1 MKKVLEIKNYSLALN
16 VNGLLKQAVNNID
29 LYVEEGEAV
38 ALVGESGCGKSLTA
52 LSIAGLTP
60 KKSQVLSGEIL
71 LNQENVL
78 SYHDQ
83 DWRRVRGNEV
93 SMIFQEPMTALDPL
107 YKVGLQIEEA
117 STIHGLSRKK
127 ARVRAQ
133 QLMEKVGFN
142 DIDKVYKMYPHQL
155 SGGMRQR
162 ILICIAL
169 MESPTMLIA
178 DEPTTALDAM
188 VQRQVLYTMKDV
200 SSSMNT
206 SLLFISHDLDLVS
219 QVCRRVYVM
228 YQGKIVESGLCHD
241 ILVEPS
247 HPYTRDLLSSMPSIH
262 KRGKELPAIKGSV
275 PSLESR
281 KNKGCPFAPRCKQAM
296 PICLEINP
304 PNTQKGTRK
313 ASCHLLKEENGWIP
327 C

>member
-1 MKKVLEIKNYSLALN
+1 MKKVLEIKNYSLGIN
-16 VNGLLKQAVNNID
+16 VNESLKRAVNNID
-29 LYVEEGEAV
+29 LYVGEGEAV

-52 LSIAGLTP
+52 LSIAGLAP

-78 SYHDQ
+78 TYDEK

-219 QVCRRVYVM
+219 QVCTRVYVM
-228 YQGKIVESGLCHD
+228 YQGKIVESGFCHD
-241 ILVEPS
+241 ILVNPS

-262 KRGKELPAIKGSV
+262 KRGRELPAIKGSV

-281 KNKGCPFAPRCKQAM
+281 GTKGCPFAPRCMQAM

-304 PNTQKGTRK
+304 PHVQKGQRK
-313 ASCHLLKEENGWIP
+313 ASCHLLKEEEGWIP